1 MKVIFA
7 AGINAISGSCKTKNG
22 TRMIFTH
29 RASDKP
35 GQGRCYLR
43 NSKSCQR
50 TTAPSEKE
58 LSNRARFAQACARRD
73 ALSEEQLAS
82 YEADFKRD
90 KGKYRGKQYICLR
103 GYILAR
109 LFHEVQDRPLP

>member
-1 MKVIFA
+1 
-7 AGINAISGSCKTKNG
+7 
-22 TRMIFTH
+22 MIFTH

-43 NSKSCQR
+43 NGKSCQR
-50 TTAPSEKE
+50 TSAPSEKE

-82 YEADFKRD
+82 YEADPTSALD
-90 KGKYRGKQYICLR
+90 KAFNHVSITYQSL
-103 GYILAR
+103 
-109 LFHEVQDRPLP
+109 

>member
-1 MKVIFA
+1 MMVIFA

-35 GQGRCYLR
+35 GQGRCYFR
-43 NSKSCQR
+43 R
-50 TTAPSEKE
+50 RDTYERRGAPSEKE

-82 YEADFKRD
+82 YEADPTSALD
-90 KGKYRGKQYICLR
+90 KAFNHVSITYQSL
-103 GYILAR
+103 
-109 LFHEVQDRPLP
+109 